1 MKRILLSLSFLLF
14 VGGVAMAQSNKEQM
28 HMATTTPQAAPAP
41 ANNVKA
47 EDMVFN
53 TDTHDFGTVP
63 EGPAAT
69 YEFKFKNK
77 SKEPILL
84 QRVQASCGCTT
95 PTYSKEPV
103 LPGKEGIIKASF
115 NTQGRAGTF
124 DKKITVV
131 SNAGTKVLTIKGE
144 VEKAPTS
151 SVPENN
157 SMIKTN

>member
-1 MKRILLSLSFLLF
+1 MKRILLSFSIVLF
-14 VGGVAMAQSNKEQM
+14 AGSVAMAQTNREQL
-28 HMATTTPQAAPAP
+28 HVQTAPTK
-41 ANNVKA
+41 ANNVKPD
-47 EDMVFN
+47 EMVFN
-53 TDTHDFGTVP
+53 TDTHDFGTVA

-69 YEFKFKNK
+69 YEFTFTNK
-77 SKEPILL
+77 SKEPIILSH
-84 QRVQASCGCTT
+84 VQASCGCTT